1 MNLIQHYLFQILI
14 PLIFYSRIISLAT
27 NSLNSNGKLF
37 FEIND
42 RFANTLV
49 DILFNIGFVDIE
61 LKKDINDKN
70 RMIKAIW
77 K

>member
-1 MNLIQHYLFQILI
+1 VECY
-14 PLIFYSRIISLAT
+14 
-27 NSLNSNGKLF
+27 F

-42 RFANTLV
+42 RFANKIVKML
-49 DILFNIGFVDIE
+49 DNIGFVDIE